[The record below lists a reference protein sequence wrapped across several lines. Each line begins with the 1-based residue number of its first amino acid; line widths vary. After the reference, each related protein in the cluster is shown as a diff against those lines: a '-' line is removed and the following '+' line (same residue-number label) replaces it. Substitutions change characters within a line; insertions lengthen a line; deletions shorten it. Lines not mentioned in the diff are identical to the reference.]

1 MKGKQMITPVSLL
14 LAALIA
20 GGLGL
25 GYDLGMPVVS
35 IGLIVIFILTA
46 AWGTSWI
53 GTAKK

>member
-25 GYDLGMPVVS
+25 GYDLGVPVVS
-35 IGLIVIFILTA
+35 VGLIVIFILTA